1 MTVNENH
8 IATTHIGSLPR
19 PPELVDVFERVQSG
33 EDVDHER
40 VQKLVAEAT
49 QDAVQRQLTAGIDVV
64 NNGEQPRVGFNFYVA
79 NRLTGYAGE
88 TQANFW
94 ADLQD
99 YPSYAEL
106 AFETVDMDL
115 ATRPAATAPV
125 TYDGEQAARAELAG
139 FERALD
145 AADADV
151 GDTFMTA
158 ASPGIVATSLGNEHY
173 DSYEEYLFAVADAM
187 AAEYALIAEE
197 TDGYLQLDAP
207 DFLSEYHRILQD
219 ESEAEFLDT
228 VRTHIEA
235 LNEAVTEVPSER
247 VRLHTCWGN
256 YEGPHHR
263 DIPLERV
270 LPELYEA
277 DVGVLCIEQANPR
290 HQHEFRAFE
299 EHPIPDDWI
308 LAPGVIDTKT
318 NMIEPPKVVAD
329 RIEQFADIVGD
340 PTRVMAAP
348 DCGFGTLAGL
358 RTVDSEI
365 AWAKLEAMTEG
376 AAIAS
381 ERLL

>member
-1 MTVNENH
+1 MTATENR
-8 IATTHIGSLPR
+8 ILTTHIGSLPR
-19 PPELVDVFERVQSG
+19 PPELVEAFQQIQDG
-33 EDVDHER
+33 EKIDHER
-40 VQKLVAEAT
+40 VQALIAAAT
-49 QDAVQRQLTAGIDVV
+49 QEAVQRQLDTGIDIV

-94 ADLQD
+94 EDLQE

-125 TYDGEQAARAELAG
+125 AYDGEEKARAELAG
-139 FERALD
+139 FEEALD
-145 AADADV
+145 AVDGDV
-151 GDTFMTA
+151 VDTFMTA
-158 ASPGIVATSLGNEHY
+158 ASPGIVTTSLGNEYY

-187 AAEYALIAEE
+187 ADEYALIAEE
-197 TDGYLQLDAP
+197 TGGYLQLDAP

-219 ESEAEFLDT
+219 QSEAEFLDT
-228 VRTHIEA
+228 VRTHVEA
-235 LNEAVTEVPSER
+235 INEAVADIPSER
-247 VRLHTCWGN
+247 IRMHTCWGN
-256 YEGPHHR
+256 YEGPHHH
-263 DIPLERV
+263 DIPLESV

-277 DVGVLCIEQANPR
+277 DIGVLCIEQANPR

-299 EHPIPDDWI
+299 EHPLPDDWV

-318 NMIEPPKVVAD
+318 NMIEPPEVVAD

-340 PTRVMAAP
+340 PTRVVAAP

-365 AWAKLEAMTEG
+365 AWAKLEALTEG
-376 AAIAS
+376 AALAS
-381 ERLL
+381 KRLF